1 MKKFLLP
8 ALALVPIAYVVA
20 GPLTPPAG
28 PIAPTYKTLSEV
40 EPRTILNSTNTPGDA
55 DSRLRISSAGSYYL
69 ASVVSATTGLAAI
82 EIDADHV
89 VLDLNGFWVRGANA
103 TDTIRVVAGR
113 QNVTIRNGSVAAGGG
128 AGINAA
134 DASRVLIE
142 NVTVTGHTGN
152 GIVVGNFARVMSCAV
167 STSAIGFVTGENSIL
182 SHCTA
187 DNNTSHGFD
196 AAQGSTIV
204 ACTAANNAGRGIFHR
219 GRGSVTES
227 HAINNGQEG
236 IRTENTGTVENCT
249 SSINGGRGIF
259 CSLNSNIRGCSTW
272 QNGSDG
278 IVAGNHSV
286 IANCNST
293 NNTGVGI
300 QAGTAS
306 TILDNIV
313 SSNTSHG
320 ISISGAAYVARNNCT
335 GNGFSTGNGAG
346 IRSTGSNSRIEDNNC
361 TSNNPLGIEVTGAGN
376 IIVRNSCRG
385 NTTNYSLSASSSA
398 GTIINVAGSAI
409 TSTNSFA
416 NFSY

>member
-20 GPLTPPAG
+20 GPLTPPSG
-28 PIAPTYKTLSEV
+28 PITSTYKTLTEV
-40 EPRTILNSTNTPGDA
+40 EPRTILNATNTPGDA
-55 DSRLRISSAGSYYL
+55 DSRLRISSSGSYYL
-69 ASVVSATTGLAAI
+69 VGALTAGTGLAAI
-82 EIDADHV
+82 EIDASNV
-89 VLDLNGFWVRGANA
+89 TLDLNGFFVRGASG
-103 TDTIRVVAGR
+103 TDTIRVVADR
-113 QNVTIRNGSVAAGGG
+113 QNVTIRNGTVATGGG

-134 DASRVLIE
+134 GASRVVID
-142 NVTVTGHTGN
+142 NVTVSGHTGN
-152 GIVVGNFARVMSCAV
+152 GIVVGNFARVTNSAV
-167 STSAIGFVTGENSIL
+167 STCAIGFVTGENSIV

-187 DNNTSHGFD
+187 DSNSSHGFD
-196 AAQGSTIV
+196 VAQGSTIV
-204 ACTAANNAGRGIFHR
+204 ACTAADNAGRGIYHR

-300 QAGTAS
+300 QAGANS
-306 TILDNIV
+306 SIIDNIS

-320 ISISGAAYVARNNCT
+320 IAISGAAYVARNNCSS
-335 GNGFSTGNGAG
+335 NGFSTANGAG
-346 IRSTGSNSRIEDNNC
+346 IRSTGGNSRIEDNNC
-361 TSNNPLGIEVTGAGN
+361 TSNSPLGIEVTGAGN

-385 NTTNYSLSASSSA
+385 NTTNYSISASSSA
-398 GTIINVAGSAI
+398 GTIINVAGVAI
-409 TSTNSFA
+409 TTTNSFA